1 MIEPSTTPTCKACG
15 RPIVQLAGGHR
26 RCEYCDATCKMRDR
40 RRQGARRKQEQ
51 TQAALRARWGDFLP
65 ETLQALVEVMHTGS
79 VGLTE
84 RVAQAIA
91 SEISAATD
99 AAQAEIALLQQQVAA
114 LERRLTAI
122 QDIEERF
129 RTDTEARAFKT
140 WLAKHARYYAET
152 PFGQRFLDKYD
163 GMPPRGS
170 RALYEQL
177 LRNAHYSAEDIATFR
192 EAWKALLLAQS

>member
-15 RPIVQLAGGHR
+15 RPLVQAAGGHR
-26 RCEYCDATCKMRDR
+26 RREYCNATCKMRDR
-40 RRQGARRKQEQ
+40 RRQGARQEQ
-51 TQAALRARWGDFLP
+51 EQAQAVLRARWGDFLP
-65 ETLQALVEVMHTGS
+65 ETLQALEEVMHTGS

-99 AAQAEIALLQQQVAA
+99 AAQTEMAVLHQQVAA

-122 QDIEERF
+122 QNVEERF
-129 RTDTEARAFKT
+129 RTDTESRAFKT

-152 PFGQRFLDKYD
+152 PFGQRFLDKYE

-170 RALYEQL
+170 RAWYEQV
-177 LRNAHYSAEDIATFR
+177 LRNAHYSAEDITTFH
-192 EAWKALLLAQS
+192 EAWKAMLLAQS

>member
-1 MIEPSTTPTCKACG
+1 MIEPSTAPTCKACG
-15 RPIVQLAGGHR
+15 RPLVQLGGGHR
-26 RCEYCDATCKMRDR
+26 KREYCDPACKMRDR
-40 RRQGARRKQEQ
+40 RKLEAREKWEQ
-51 TQAALRARWGDFLP
+51 AQAVLRSRWGDSLP
-65 ETLQALVEVMHTGS
+65 ETLQALEEVMHAGN
-79 VGLTE
+79 VRLTE
-84 RVAQAIA
+84 RVAQAVA
-91 SEISAATD
+91 SEISAATA
-99 AAQAEIALLQQQVAA
+99 AAQTEIDVLHQQVAA

-152 PFGQRFLDKYD
+152 PFGQRFLDTYE

-170 RALYEQL
+170 RAWYEQL

-192 EAWKALLLAQS
+192 EAWKAMLLAQS

>member
-1 MIEPSTTPTCKACG
+1 MTDTSATLTCKACG
-15 RPIVQLAGGHR
+15 RPIVQQAGGHR
-26 RCEYCDATCKMRDR
+26 KREYCDPACKMRDR
-40 RRQGARRKQEQ
+40 RNLEAREKWEQ
-51 TQAALRARWGDFLP
+51 TQEALRARWGDFLP
-65 ETLQALVEVMHTGS
+65 ETFQALEEVMHAGS

-84 RVAQAIA
+84 RVAQVIA

-99 AAQAEIALLQQQVAA
+99 AAQTEMAVLQQQVAV

-152 PFGQRFLDKYD
+152 PFGQRFLEKYE

-170 RALYEQL
+170 RAWYEQL

-192 EAWKALLLAQS
+192 EAWKAMILAQS

>member
-26 RCEYCDATCKMRDR
+26 RREYCDATCKMRDR
-40 RRQGARRKQEQ
+40 RSLGARSKLEQ

-99 AAQAEIALLQQQVAA
+99 AAQTEMAVLQQQVAV

-152 PFGQRFLDKYD
+152 PFGQRFLDTYE

-170 RALYEQL
+170 RARYEQL
-177 LRNAHYSAEDIATFR
+177 LRSAYYSAEDITPFH
-192 EAWKALLLAQS
+192 EAWKAMLLAQS

>member
-15 RPIVQLAGGHR
+15 HPLVQIAGGHR
-26 RCEYCDATCKMRDR
+26 RREYCDAACKMRDR
-40 RRQGARRKQEQ
+40 RRQGARKEQEQ
-51 TQAALRARWGDFLP
+51 AQALLQARWGNFLP
-65 ETLQALVEVMHTGS
+65 ETLQALEEVMHTGS

-99 AAQAEIALLQQQVAA
+99 AAQTEMAVLQQQVAA

-122 QDIEERF
+122 QNIEERF
-129 RTDTEARAFKT
+129 RADTEARAFKT

-152 PFGQRFLDKYD
+152 PFGRRFLDTYE

-170 RALYEQL
+170 RAMYEQV
-177 LRNAHYSAEDIATFR
+177 LRNAHYSAEDITTFH
-192 EAWKALLLAQS
+192 EAWKAMLLAQS